1 MFNKKRELEKI
12 RLAREALET
21 EKQLL
26 LKEKE
31 ELLFI
36 KNKLNDISPKIDIS
50 NVYVFREFGISY
62 IVNLYIEHFDY
73 QTRFNKK
80 IKGYKTTLINIFDNI
95 IFNQKKSTYELFREE
110 NIFDDDNK
118 SHPIT
123 CYPIYEVEPSLLA
136 YTDKKVPMY
145 VLEQIY
151 YRLNNI
157 NVNSPN
163 LIKKQY

>member
-12 RLAREALET
+12 RLALEALET

-80 IKGYKTTLINIFDNI
+80 IKGYKTTLINIFDNSI
-95 IFNQKKSTYELFREE
+95 VHQKKSTYELFREE
-110 NIFDDDNK
+110 NIFDDAVFYRCMQK
-118 SHPIT
+118 
-123 CYPIYEVEPSLLA
+123 
-136 YTDKKVPMY
+136 KKVFSRWWHPT
-145 VLEQIY
+145 VRKRCVCLT
-151 YRLNNI
+151 NI
-157 NVNSPN
+157 
-163 LIKKQY
+163 IR

>member
-1 MFNKKRELEKI
+1 M
-12 RLAREALET
+12 
-21 EKQLL
+21 
-26 LKEKE
+26 
-31 ELLFI
+31 
-36 KNKLNDISPKIDIS
+36 
-50 NVYVFREFGISY
+50 
-62 IVNLYIEHFDY
+62 YIEHFDY

-80 IKGYKTTLINIFDNI
+80 IKGYKTTLINIFDNSI
-95 IFNQKKSTYELFREE
+95 VHQKKSTYELFREE

-136 YTDKKVPMY
+136 YADKKVPMY

-151 YRLNNI
+151 FRLNNI